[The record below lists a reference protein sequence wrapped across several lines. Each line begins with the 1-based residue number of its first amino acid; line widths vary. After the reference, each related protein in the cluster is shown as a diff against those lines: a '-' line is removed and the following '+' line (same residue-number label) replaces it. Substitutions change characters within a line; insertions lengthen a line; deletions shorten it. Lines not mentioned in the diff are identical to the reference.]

1 LSRNDIHRYFAVM
14 EKALTM
20 TGNEITETIAEAAKA
35 GIKRVRER
43 SDWTADVLRI
53 FATAAA
59 VYLISRIVNAAVVQQ
74 AGTLSA
80 IWPAYG
86 IALCALL
93 LWGRRVWPGIYLA
106 LLAGCAEAQ
115 LPWVFNVFA
124 PAGTTA
130 ALYAA
135 AVMLC
140 RANFDERLSSTR
152 DVTLLILRGAAAP
165 AALAGIWTAI
175 CLMVSGLL
183 PYEGFWATASVYFAA
198 NTSGILVVAP
208 VILLAASRRLT
219 MPVEGLTQWTK
230 ATALFAAT
238 MAAAWVAFADV
249 LPENLNQGAL
259 AYLPF
264 PFLVAMALIYGLP
277 AAALTNLGV
286 IAVAVFSTTSGHGPF
301 LGGTPLVN
309 FGQIELFIS
318 IFTGTSLLI
327 GAGSESRRREE
338 QLRLRAIARES
349 EIERIKAQIHPHFL
363 FNCLGAIHSLV
374 GTSPDT
380 ARQGVMHLSRLLRN
394 SLDTSEEPLI
404 PLSREFEIVN
414 DFLKLQQMRFEEGL
428 QVECRIFP
436 NAASYLVPPMIL
448 QPLVENAVVHGRE
461 GGDTRVIVMA
471 IANEKGLTIKVENTV
486 DPASF
491 TQPEE
496 WIEGVGLRAAR
507 TRLEQAWP
515 GRASITFHCD
525 TPGWVTATLKV
536 LPQ

>member
-1 LSRNDIHRYFAVM
+1 MD
-14 EKALTM
+14 KALTM

-35 GIKRVRER
+35 GIKRVREG

-59 VYLISRIVNAAVVQQ
+59 VYLISRIINAAVVQQ

-115 LPWVFNVFA
+115 LPWIFSVFA

-135 AVMLC
+135 AGILR
-140 RANFDERLSSTR
+140 RADFDERLLATR
-152 DVTLLILRGAAAP
+152 DVVSLILRGAAAP

-175 CLMVSGLL
+175 CLMVAGPL

-208 VILLAASRRLT
+208 VVLLAASRRLT
-219 MPVEGLTQWTK
+219 MPVQGWKQWAQ

-238 MAAAWVAFADV
+238 IAAAWVAFANV
-249 LPENLNQGAL
+249 LPANLNQGAL

-264 PFLVAMALIYGLP
+264 PFLVAMALVYGLP
-277 AAALTNLGV
+277 AAALTNLCV
-286 IAVAVFSTTSGHGPF
+286 VAVAVFSTTSGHGPF
-301 LGGTPLVN
+301 VGGTPLVN
-309 FGQIELFIS
+309 FAQIELFIS
-318 IFTGTSLLI
+318 ILTGTSLLI

-349 EIERIKAQIHPHFL
+349 EIERIKAQIHPHVL

-374 GTSPDT
+374 GTSPET

-486 DPASF
+486 DATNF
-491 TQPEE
+491 VAPEN
-496 WIEGVGLRAAR
+496 WKEGVGLRAAR
-507 TRLEQAWP
+507 TRLTQAW
-515 GRASITFHCD
+515 GNKASLEFRSD
-525 TPGWVTATLKV
+525 TPGWVTAALKV
-536 LPQ
+536 QP